1 MRSIPYDSL
10 KISGFDCSPVTQF
23 YPRLI
28 LTVRLPLTELGN
40 RIENP
45 GLAELH
51 EKLESELTMTETINW
66 NPKSSK
72 RRQES

>member
-1 MRSIPYDSL
+1 MRGIPYDSL
-10 KISGFDCSPVTQF
+10 QISGFDGLPVTQF
-23 YPRLI
+23 YPRPI

-45 GLAELH
+45 GLAELN
-51 EKLESELTMTETINW
+51 EKLESELTMTETMNL

-72 RRQES
+72 RR